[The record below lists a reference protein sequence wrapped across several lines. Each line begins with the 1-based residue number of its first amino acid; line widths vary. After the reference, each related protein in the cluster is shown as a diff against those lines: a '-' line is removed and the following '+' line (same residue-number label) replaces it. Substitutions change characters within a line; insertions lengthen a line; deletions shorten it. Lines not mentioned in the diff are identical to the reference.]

1 MKLTEEQKADR
12 RELVMLVQYAALAY
26 ALFGAGVAGLMGAL
40 DVNSLWMGV
49 AIALVSHVLIF
60 SRPSVRE
67 NFPETIYWVSL
78 VACAIGGPIVIG
90 FGPFEPPFKNPLIMT
105 ALIVFIVTALHRRQ
119 AKKEVKQW
127 AIQTNN
133 PVQHRLASRYWGP
146 DCG

>member
-67 NFPETIYWVSL
+67 NFPEAIYWVSL

-119 AKKEVKQW
+119 AKKEVKQ
-127 AIQTNN
+127 
-133 PVQHRLASRYWGP
+133 
-146 DCG
+146 

>member
-26 ALFGAGVAGLMGAL
+26 ALFGAGVAGIMGAL

-119 AKKEVKQW
+119 AKKEVKQ
-127 AIQTNN
+127 
-133 PVQHRLASRYWGP
+133 
-146 DCG
+146 

>member
-1 MKLTEEQKADR
+1 
-12 RELVMLVQYAALAY
+12 MLVQYAALAY

-119 AKKEVKQW
+119 AKKEVKQ
-127 AIQTNN
+127 
-133 PVQHRLASRYWGP
+133 
-146 DCG
+146 

>member
-12 RELVMLVQYAALAY
+12 RELAMLVQYAALAY
-26 ALFGAGVAGLMGAL
+26 ALFGAGVAGILGAL
-40 DVNSLWMGV
+40 DINSLWMGV

-67 NFPETIYWVSL
+67 NFPETIYWLSL
-78 VACAIGGPIVIG
+78 WACALGGPIVIG

-119 AKKEVKQW
+119 AKKEEKQ
-127 AIQTNN
+127 
-133 PVQHRLASRYWGP
+133 
-146 DCG
+146 